1 MKTFE
6 KIMNDILDVIKN
18 NIEQN
23 NGTFKLCLSADS

>member
-23 NGTFKLCLSADS
+23 NSTFKLCLSADS